1 MSRLRLSRGRLFCIV
16 GAAMRWSDPITKLK
30 GIGPKSAEAYHRLR
44 IETVGDLLSWFP
56 KKYDTFEA
64 DRPIDSVRE
73 GRLVTVMGSFT
84 GVPRMIT
91 TGKGK
96 TILTCGFRDATGTIV
111 AKWFNAPF
119 LRKQLTQAKY
129 VLLRGKV
136 TRDRS
141 SLCLVQPEIYS
152 PERYRELMKT
162 LRPVYGLT
170 AGLSKTAV
178 AKAVREA
185 LLQCEIA
192 DPMPAGMRRELGLW
206 SLRDAYEEVHFPKC
220 EETTKE
226 AIKRLAF
233 DEFFRFLV
241 GIRSVKEQTEAIP
254 NRYPADSLTYAEKI
268 RESLPYP
275 LTGAQE
281 RCFREIAE
289 DLRGASPMQRLLQG
303 DVGSGKTVI
312 AEMAL
317 ATIVEAGYQGCLMV
331 PTEVLAKQ
339 HFAELMRRFEPLGIT
354 VGLLTGSMS
363 APEKRIVREA
373 VALGKIN
380 VLVGTHALFQ
390 QSVEIPELGLVVVDE
405 QHRFGVEQRG
415 RLTDKGVMPHVL
427 LMSATPIPR
436 TLAMMLYADL
446 DISLLDEMPGDR
458 LRIRTAVVDGSYR
471 PKAWKF
477 ISDHVKA
484 GEQCYVICPL
494 IEESD
499 GLEAANVTDY
509 AATLAEELPGVRVGL
524 LHGRM
529 SASAKNETM
538 EAFAAHEYDVLV
550 STTVIEVGIDVANAT
565 VILIED
571 AERFGLATLHQL
583 RGRVGRGSLQSYC
596 ILVQG
601 SDSDEARERLEV
613 MQTATDGF
621 AIAEKDLTMR
631 GPGDFFGIRQ
641 SGDNVFRL
649 ADPIRDA
656 EVLALAKRTVD
667 GLTRE
672 QYRKAVKLCLADSAE
687 NVVY

>member
-1 MSRLRLSRGRLFCIV
+1 MK
-16 GAAMRWSDPITKLK
+16 WSTPITELK
-30 GIGPKSAEAYHRLR
+30 GIGPKSAEAYRRLR

-64 DRPIDSVRE
+64 ERPIAEARE
-73 GRLVTVMGSFT
+73 GRLVTVLGTFS
-84 GVPRMIT
+84 GNPRVIT
-91 TGKGK
+91 TGKGM
-96 TILTCGFRDATGTIV
+96 TILTCGFRDVSGSLV

-129 VLLRGKV
+129 VLLRGKIS
-136 TRDRS
+136 RDRGG
-141 SLCLVQPEIYS
+141 LCILQPEIYT
-152 PERYRELMKT
+152 PERYREMMKT

-170 AGLSKTAV
+170 AGLTKASV
-178 AKAVREA
+178 AKAVAEA
-185 LLQCEIA
+185 LRLCEIP
-192 DPMPAGMRRELGLW
+192 DPMPVSMRKELRLW
-206 SLRDAYEEVHFPKC
+206 SLKDAYEEVHFPKS
-220 EETTKE
+220 EETTRE
-226 AIKRLAF
+226 AIRRLAF

-241 GIRSVKEQTEAIP
+241 GIRSVKEQTETIP
-254 NRYPADSLTYAEKI
+254 NRYIAIFTEYARRIEDSLTYN
-268 RESLPYP
+268 
-275 LTGAQE
+275 LTGAQK

-289 DLRGASPMQRLLQG
+289 DLRGDSPMQRLLQG

-312 AEMAL
+312 AEMTL
-317 ATIVEAGYQGCLMV
+317 ATVAEAGYQGCLMV

-339 HFAELMRRFEPLGIT
+339 HFAELSRRFEPLGIR
-354 VGLLTGSMS
+354 VGLLTGSMT
-363 APEKRIVREA
+363 AAEKRNVREA
-373 VALGKIN
+373 AEKGEIRI
-380 VLVGTHALFQ
+380 LVGTHALFQ
-390 QSVEIPELGLVVVDE
+390 QAVELPDLGLVVVDE
-405 QHRFGVEQRG
+405 QHRFGVEQRR

-446 DISLLDEMPGDR
+446 DISLLDEMPGER
-458 LRIRTAVVDGSYR
+458 LRIKTAVVDGGYR

-477 ISDHVKA
+477 LEEHVRA

-499 GLEAANVTDY
+499 GLEANNVDDY
-509 AATLAEELPGVRVGL
+509 AEQLREALPDLRIGL

-529 SASAKNETM
+529 SASSKNEVM
-538 EAFAAHEYDVLV
+538 EAYAAHDYDILV

-583 RGRVGRGSLQSYC
+583 RGRVGRGSKQSYC

-601 SDSDEARERLEV
+601 SDSEEARERLTV
-613 MQTATDGF
+613 LQTAADGF
-621 AIAEKDLTMR
+621 AIAEKDLQLR

-641 SGDNVFRL
+641 SGDNVFRI

-656 EVLALAKRTVD
+656 EVLTLAKHTVD
-667 GLTRE
+667 SLTKE
-672 QYRKAVKLCLADSAE
+672 QYAKAVKLCLADNDTS
-687 NVVY
+687 VVY

>member
-1 MSRLRLSRGRLFCIV
+1 MQ
-16 GAAMRWSDPITKLK
+16 WNDPVSKLN
-30 GIGPKSAEAYHRLR
+30 GIGPKSAEAYARLR
-44 IETVGDLLSWFP
+44 IVTVGDLLSWFP

-64 DRPIDSVRE
+64 ERPISQVQAD
-73 GRLVTVMGSFT
+73 RLVTLLGTFAGT
-84 GVPRMIT
+84 PRMFT
-91 TGKGK
+91 TGKGMS
-96 TILTCGFRDATGTIV
+96 ILTCTFRDATGSITV
-111 AKWFNAPF
+111 KWFNSPF
-119 LRKQLTQAKY
+119 LRKQITQAKY
-129 VLLRGKV
+129 VFLRGKV
-136 TRDRS
+136 SRDRNE
-141 SLCLVQPEIYS
+141 LCVVQPELFT
-152 PERYRELMKT
+152 PERYREMMKT

-178 AKAVREA
+178 VKAVTEA
-185 LLQCEIA
+185 LRQCEIP
-192 DPMPAGMRRELGLW
+192 DLMPVSMRRQLGLW
-206 SLRDAYEEVHFPKC
+206 SLKDAYEEVHFPKS
-220 EETTKE
+220 EETTKD
-226 AIKRLAF
+226 AIRRLAF

-241 GIRSVKEQTEAIP
+241 GIRSVKEQTETVP
-254 NRYPADSLTYAEKI
+254 NRFPAKG
-268 RESLPYP
+268 REFAKRLIDSLPYG

-281 RCFREIAE
+281 RCFQEIAQ
-289 DLRGASPMQRLLQG
+289 DLCGASPMQRLLQG

-312 AEMAL
+312 AELSL
-317 ATIVEAGYQGCLMV
+317 ATIAEAGYQGCLMV

-339 HFAELMRRFEPLGIT
+339 HFAELTKRFEPLGIT

-363 APEKRIVREA
+363 PAEKREVREN
-373 VALGKIN
+373 VALGGIRI
-380 VLVGTHALFQ
+380 LVGTHALFQ

-405 QHRFGVEQRG
+405 QHRFGVEQRR
-415 RLTDKGVMPHVL
+415 RLTDKGNLPHVL

-446 DISLLDEMPGDR
+446 DISLLDEMPKNR
-458 LRIRTAVVDGSYR
+458 LRIKTAVVDSGYR
-471 PKAWKF
+471 PKAWNF
-477 ISDHVKA
+477 LAEHVRA

-509 AATLAEELPGVRVGL
+509 AEQLREALPDVRIGL

-529 SASAKNETM
+529 SASSKNEVM
-538 EAFAAHEYDVLV
+538 EAFAEKAYDILV

-583 RGRVGRGSLQSYC
+583 RGRVGRGDKQSYC

-601 SDSDEARERLEV
+601 SDSEEAHERLTV
-613 MQTATDGF
+613 LQTASDGF
-621 AIAEKDLTMR
+621 AIAEKDLSMR

-667 GLTRE
+667 ELTTD
-672 QYRKAVKLCLADSAE
+672 QYRKAVKLFLAEKDES
-687 NVVY
+687 VVY

>member
-1 MSRLRLSRGRLFCIV
+1 MK
-16 GAAMRWSDPITKLK
+16 WNDPVTKLK
-30 GIGPKSAEAYHRLR
+30 GIGPKSAEAYRRLR

-64 DRPIDSVRE
+64 ESPIADARE
-73 GRLVTVMGSFT
+73 GRLVTLLGTFAGT
-84 GVPRMIT
+84 PRVIT
-91 TGKGK
+91 TGKGM
-96 TILTCGFRDATGTIV
+96 TILTCTFRDSTGSIPV
-111 AKWFNAPF
+111 KWFNAPF
-119 LRKQLTQAKY
+119 LRKQISQAKY

-136 TRDRS
+136 SRDRS
-141 SLCLVQPEIYS
+141 SLCLSQPEIYT
-152 PERYRELMKT
+152 PNRYRELMKT

-170 AGLSKTAV
+170 AGLTKTAV
-178 AKAVREA
+178 AKAVTEGLRE
-185 LLQCEIA
+185 CEIP
-192 DPMPAGMRRELGLW
+192 DPMPVSMRRELGLW
-206 SLRDAYEEVHFPKC
+206 SLKDAYEEVHFPKS
-220 EETTKE
+220 EETTRD
-226 AIKRLAF
+226 AIRRLAF

-241 GIRSVKEQTEAIP
+241 GIRSVKEQTETIP
-254 NRYPADSLTYAEKI
+254 NRYRAESTEYAKRIENSLAYE
-268 RESLPYP
+268 
-275 LTGAQE
+275 LTGAQK
-281 RCFREIAE
+281 RCFAEIAS
-289 DLRGASPMQRLLQG
+289 DLRGKSPMQRLLQG

-312 AEMAL
+312 AEMTL

-339 HFAELMRRFEPLGIT
+339 HFAELTKRFASLGIT

-363 APEKRIVREA
+363 AAEKRIVREA
-373 VALGKIN
+373 IAIGKIQI
-380 VLVGTHALFQ
+380 VVGTHALFQ
-390 QSVEIPELGLVVVDE
+390 QAVEIPKLGLVVVDE
-405 QHRFGVEQRG
+405 QHRFGVEQRR

-458 LRIRTAVVDGSYR
+458 LRIRTAVVDTSYR
-471 PKAWKF
+471 PKAWHF
-477 ISDHVKA
+477 LEEHVRA

-499 GLEAANVTDY
+499 GLEAANVTEY
-509 AATLAEELPGVRVGL
+509 AAQLAEAMPDLRVGL

-529 SASAKNETM
+529 NAAAKNEVM
-538 EAFAAHEYDVLV
+538 EAFAAHEYDILV

-583 RGRVGRGSLQSYC
+583 RGRVGRGAKQSYC

-601 SDSDEARERLEV
+601 SDSDEARERLTV
-613 MQTATDGF
+613 MQTASDGF

-656 EVLALAKRTVD
+656 EVLTLAKRTVD
-667 GLTRE
+667 GLSPE
-672 QYRKAVKLCLADSAE
+672 QYRKAVKLCLADSE
-687 NVVY
+687 EGVVY

>member
-1 MSRLRLSRGRLFCIV
+1 MQ
-16 GAAMRWSDPITKLK
+16 WNDPVSKLN
-30 GIGPKSAEAYHRLR
+30 GIGPKSAEAYARLR
-44 IETVGDLLSWFP
+44 IVTVGDLLSWFP

-64 DRPIDSVRE
+64 ERPISQVQAD
-73 GRLVTVMGSFT
+73 RLVTLLGTFAGT
-84 GVPRMIT
+84 PRMFT
-91 TGKGK
+91 TGKGMS
-96 TILTCGFRDATGTIV
+96 ILTCTFRDATGSITV
-111 AKWFNAPF
+111 KWFNSPF
-119 LRKQLTQAKY
+119 LRKQITQAKY
-129 VLLRGKV
+129 VFLRGKV
-136 TRDRS
+136 SRDRNE
-141 SLCLVQPEIYS
+141 LCVVQPELFT
-152 PERYRELMKT
+152 PERYREMMKT

-178 AKAVREA
+178 VKAVTEA
-185 LLQCEIA
+185 LRQCEIP
-192 DPMPAGMRRELGLW
+192 DLMPVSMRRQLGLW
-206 SLRDAYEEVHFPKC
+206 SLKDAYEEVHFPKS
-220 EETTKE
+220 EETTKD
-226 AIKRLAF
+226 AIRRLAF

-241 GIRSVKEQTEAIP
+241 GIRSVKEQTETVP
-254 NRYPADSLTYAEKI
+254 NRFPAKG
-268 RESLPYP
+268 REFAKRLIDSLPYG

-281 RCFREIAE
+281 RCFQEIAQ
-289 DLRGASPMQRLLQG
+289 DLCGASPMQRLLQG

-312 AEMAL
+312 AELSL
-317 ATIVEAGYQGCLMV
+317 ATIAEAGYQGCLMV

-339 HFAELMRRFEPLGIT
+339 HFAELTKRFEPLGIT

-363 APEKRIVREA
+363 PAEKREVREN
-373 VALGKIN
+373 VALGGIRI
-380 VLVGTHALFQ
+380 LVGTHALFQ

-405 QHRFGVEQRG
+405 QHRFGVEQRR
-415 RLTDKGVMPHVL
+415 RLTDKGNLPHVL

-446 DISLLDEMPGDR
+446 DISLLDEMPKNR
-458 LRIRTAVVDGSYR
+458 LRIKTAVVDSGYR
-471 PKAWKF
+471 PKAWSF
-477 ISDHVKA
+477 LSEHVRA

-509 AATLAEELPGVRVGL
+509 AEQLREALPDVRIGL

-529 SASAKNETM
+529 SASSKNEVM
-538 EAFAAHEYDVLV
+538 EAFAEKAYDILV

-583 RGRVGRGSLQSYC
+583 RGRVGRGDKQSYC

-601 SDSDEARERLEV
+601 SDAEEAHERLTV
-613 MQTATDGF
+613 LQTASDGF
-621 AIAEKDLTMR
+621 AIAEKDLSMR

-667 GLTRE
+667 ELTTD
-672 QYRKAVKLCLADSAE
+672 QYRKAVKLFLAEKDES
-687 NVVY
+687 VVY

>member
-1 MSRLRLSRGRLFCIV
+1 MQ
-16 GAAMRWSDPITKLK
+16 WNDPVSKLN
-30 GIGPKSAEAYHRLR
+30 GIGPKSAEAYARLR
-44 IETVGDLLSWFP
+44 IVTVGDLLSWFP

-64 DRPIDSVRE
+64 ERPISQVQAD
-73 GRLVTVMGSFT
+73 RLVTLLGTFAGT
-84 GVPRMIT
+84 PRMFT
-91 TGKGK
+91 TGKGMS
-96 TILTCGFRDATGTIV
+96 ILTCTFRDATGSITV
-111 AKWFNAPF
+111 KWFNSPF
-119 LRKQLTQAKY
+119 LRKQITQAKY
-129 VLLRGKV
+129 VFLRGKV
-136 TRDRS
+136 SRDRNE
-141 SLCLVQPEIYS
+141 LCVVQPELFT
-152 PERYRELMKT
+152 PERYREMMKT

-178 AKAVREA
+178 VKAVTEA
-185 LLQCEIA
+185 LRQCEIP
-192 DPMPAGMRRELGLW
+192 DLMPVSMRRQLGLW
-206 SLRDAYEEVHFPKC
+206 SLKDAYEEVHFPKS
-220 EETTKE
+220 EETTKD
-226 AIKRLAF
+226 AIRRLAF

-241 GIRSVKEQTEAIP
+241 GIRSVKEQTETVP
-254 NRYPADSLTYAEKI
+254 NRFPAKG
-268 RESLPYP
+268 REFAKRLIDSLPYG

-281 RCFREIAE
+281 RCFQEIAQ
-289 DLRGASPMQRLLQG
+289 DLCGASPMQRLLQG

-312 AEMAL
+312 AELSL
-317 ATIVEAGYQGCLMV
+317 ATIAEAGYQGCLMV

-339 HFAELMRRFEPLGIT
+339 HFAELTKRFEPLGIT

-363 APEKRIVREA
+363 PAEKREVRES
-373 VALGKIN
+373 VALGGIR

-405 QHRFGVEQRG
+405 QHRFGVEQRR
-415 RLTDKGVMPHVL
+415 RLTDKGNLPHVL

-446 DISLLDEMPGDR
+446 DISLLDEMPKNR
-458 LRIRTAVVDGSYR
+458 LRIKTAVVDSGYR
-471 PKAWKF
+471 PKAWSF
-477 ISDHVKA
+477 LSEHVRA

-509 AATLAEELPGVRVGL
+509 AEQLREALPDVRIGL

-529 SASAKNETM
+529 SASSKNEVM
-538 EAFAAHEYDVLV
+538 EAFAEKAYDILV

-583 RGRVGRGSLQSYC
+583 RGRVGRGDKQSYC

-601 SDSDEARERLEV
+601 SDSEEAHERLTV
-613 MQTATDGF
+613 LQTASDGF
-621 AIAEKDLTMR
+621 AIAEKDLSMR

-656 EVLALAKRTVD
+656 EVLALAKQTVD
-667 GLTRE
+667 ELTTD
-672 QYRKAVKLCLADSAE
+672 QYRKAVKLFLAEKDES
-687 NVVY
+687 VVY

>member
-1 MSRLRLSRGRLFCIV
+1 MQ
-16 GAAMRWSDPITKLK
+16 WNDPVSKLN
-30 GIGPKSAEAYHRLR
+30 GIGPKSAEAYARLR
-44 IETVGDLLSWFP
+44 IVTVGDLLSWFP

-64 DRPIDSVRE
+64 ERPISQVQAD
-73 GRLVTVMGSFT
+73 RLVTLLGTFAGT
-84 GVPRMIT
+84 PRMFT
-91 TGKGK
+91 TGKGMS
-96 TILTCGFRDATGTIV
+96 ILTCTFRDATGSITV
-111 AKWFNAPF
+111 KWFNSPF
-119 LRKQLTQAKY
+119 LRKQITQAKY
-129 VLLRGKV
+129 VFLRGKV
-136 TRDRS
+136 SRDRNE
-141 SLCLVQPEIYS
+141 LCVVQPELFT
-152 PERYRELMKT
+152 PERYREMMKT

-178 AKAVREA
+178 VKAVTEA
-185 LLQCEIA
+185 LRQCEIP
-192 DPMPAGMRRELGLW
+192 DLMPVSMRRQLGLW
-206 SLRDAYEEVHFPKC
+206 SLKDAYEEVHFPKS
-220 EETTKE
+220 EETTKD
-226 AIKRLAF
+226 AIRRLAF

-241 GIRSVKEQTEAIP
+241 GIRSVKEQTETVP
-254 NRYPADSLTYAEKI
+254 NRFPAKG
-268 RESLPYP
+268 REFAKRLIDSLPYG

-281 RCFREIAE
+281 RCFQEIAQ
-289 DLRGASPMQRLLQG
+289 DLCGASPMQRLLQG

-312 AEMAL
+312 AELSL
-317 ATIVEAGYQGCLMV
+317 ATIAEAGYQGCLMV

-339 HFAELMRRFEPLGIT
+339 HFAELTKRFEPLGIT

-363 APEKRIVREA
+363 PAEKREVREN
-373 VALGKIN
+373 VALGGIRI
-380 VLVGTHALFQ
+380 LVGTHALFQ

-405 QHRFGVEQRG
+405 QHRFGVEQRR
-415 RLTDKGVMPHVL
+415 RLTDKGNLPHVL

-446 DISLLDEMPGDR
+446 DISLLDEMPKNR
-458 LRIRTAVVDGSYR
+458 LRIKTAVVDSGYR
-471 PKAWKF
+471 PKAWNF
-477 ISDHVKA
+477 LAEHVRA

-509 AATLAEELPGVRVGL
+509 AEQLREALPDMRIGL

-529 SASAKNETM
+529 SASSKNEVM
-538 EAFAAHEYDVLV
+538 EAFAEKAYDILV

-583 RGRVGRGSLQSYC
+583 RGRVGRGDKQSYC

-601 SDSDEARERLEV
+601 SDSEEAHERLTV
-613 MQTATDGF
+613 LQTASDGF
-621 AIAEKDLTMR
+621 AIAEKDLSMR

-667 GLTRE
+667 ELTTD
-672 QYRKAVKLCLADSAE
+672 QYRKAVKLFLAEKDES
-687 NVVY
+687 VVY